1 MRLILIGCEY
11 SGTTTLARAISAW
24 AKDTMGADLT
34 IHDHFKFPQVLHE
47 KMTDSELDQL
57 LALPDD
63 IKASFQWHMMAYHVM
78 PRALRQDDYIMVGL
92 HIDEAVYAPLYKGY
106 GAPWHNPNIISIARY
121 TENHI
126 MAEVPDIAM
135 ALVKASP
142 DAIATRMDENPR
154 KYSMLRKNDIEHV
167 LEGFEEQWN
176 MATIRKKQITIDT
189 TNTTVEQSLADFVD
203 QYEPYTTNSDRRRIL
218 ARLDP

>member
-11 SGTTTLARAISAW
+11 AGTTTLARAISDW
-24 AKDTMGADLT
+24 AREAMGAELT
-34 IHDHFKFPQVLHE
+34 VHDHFKFPHVLHDE
-47 KMTDSELDQL
+47 MTDQELEQMM
-57 LALPDD
+57 ALPADTR
-63 IKASFQWHMMAYHVM
+63 ATFQWHMMAYHVM
-78 PRALRQDDYIMVGL
+78 PRALRQEDYVLVGL

-106 GAPWHNPNIISIARY
+106 GAPWHTPNVIPIARY

-142 DAIATRMDENPR
+142 EVIASRMEESPR
-154 KYSMLRKNDIEHV
+154 KYSLLRQNDIPHV
-167 LEGFEEQWN
+167 LDRFEEQRD

-189 TNTTVEQSLADFVD
+189 SDATVEQSLADFVK
-203 QYEPYTTNSDRRRIL
+203 QYEVYTTNSDRRRIL
-218 ARLDP
+218 ARLPS

>member
-11 SGTTTLARAISAW
+11 SGTTTLARAISGW
-24 AKDTMGADLT
+24 ARDTIGAELT
-34 IHDHFKFPQVLHE
+34 VHDHFKFPHVLHE
-47 KMTDSELDQL
+47 EMTDGELEQL

-63 IKASFQWHMMAYHVM
+63 TRATFQWHMMAYHVM
-78 PRALRQDDYIMVGL
+78 PRALREDDYILVGL

-106 GAPWHNPNIISIARY
+106 GAPWHTPNVIPIARY

-142 DAIATRMDENPR
+142 EVIEARMEESPR
-154 KYSMLRKNDIEHV
+154 KYSLLRKNDIEHV
-167 LEGFEEQWN
+167 LESFEEQRT
-176 MATIRKKQITIDT
+176 MATIRKKQITVDT
-189 TNTTVEQSLADFVD
+189 TDTTVEESLADFVD
-203 QYEPYTTNSDRRRIL
+203 QYEKYLTNSDRRRIL
-218 ARLDP
+218 ARLPS